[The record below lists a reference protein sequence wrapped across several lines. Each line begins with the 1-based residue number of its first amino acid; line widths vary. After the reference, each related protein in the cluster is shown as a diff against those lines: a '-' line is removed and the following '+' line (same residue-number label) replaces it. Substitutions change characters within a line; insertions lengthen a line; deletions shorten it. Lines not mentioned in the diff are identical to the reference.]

1 MQNLDRIT
9 LTQDAD
15 IRKVDSNFVKVK
27 DAIDAAETNINQII
41 DDSMESSDPKANKTT
56 YSIVKISNLLVSAMK
71 YQGQVATYN
80 DLPNDLTVDNAGGL
94 YNVIDTGDNYAWN
107 GTGWDNMYGEYVQGI
122 GIIINGKTIS
132 IDTSAIY
139 NKTEVNT
146 LLNNKQNKLTADTS
160 IDITNDV
167 ISAINISLNQANID
181 SSTGVITKGL
191 KLSDYQ
197 NIYIAQD
204 QGIAPTNLGIGE
216 TLETYESV

>member
-27 DAIDAAETNINQII
+27 DAIDAAETNIDQII
-41 DDSMESSDPKANKTT
+41 DDSMGSSDPKANKTT
-56 YSIVKISNLLVSAMK
+56 YSIVKISNLLVNAMK

-80 DLPNDLTVDNAGGL
+80 DLPNDLTVDNAGWL

-107 GTGWDNMYGEYVQGI
+107 GTGWDNMHGDYVQGV

-146 LLNNKQNKLTADTS
+146 LLNNKQNTLTPGSNIS
-160 IDITNDV
+160 IINDV
-167 ISAINISLNQANID
+167 ISATGGGNVDDVKVDNVSVVSNKIASFTTGTLTIVNAND
-181 SSTGVITKGL
+181 TETDIT
-191 KLSDYQ
+191 
-197 NIYIAQD
+197 YIE
-204 QGIAPTNLGIGE
+204 G
-216 TLETYESV
+216 